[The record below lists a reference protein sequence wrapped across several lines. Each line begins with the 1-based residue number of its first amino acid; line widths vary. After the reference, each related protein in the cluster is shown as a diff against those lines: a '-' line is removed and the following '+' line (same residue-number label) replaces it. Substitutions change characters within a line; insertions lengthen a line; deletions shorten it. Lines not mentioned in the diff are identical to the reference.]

1 MKDATSQEAHGW
13 EGPCIALCNLLG
25 PCWHRLPSSEAL
37 TAMLPPMLMTSLPR
51 AGFLKQ
57 FMGVCKPDQTHG
69 HLAAV
74 VRELSRGRAP
84 SRVLCCGHSLG
95 GALATLGE
103 RAFGSLPPM
112 SAVAVGLAL
121 SAGPVSSAVPGK
133 RDGEC
138 PAAAEC

>member
-1 MKDATSQEAHGW
+1 MKLATSQEAQGW
-13 EGPCIALCNLLG
+13 EGPCIALCNLPQ
-25 PCWHRLPSSEAL
+25 PCWHRLPSSGAL
-37 TAMLPPMLMTSLPR
+37 AAMPVPMMTRLPR

-74 VRELSRGRAP
+74 VRELSGGRAP

-112 SAVAVGLAL
+112 SAVAVGLVL
-121 SAGPVSSAVPGK
+121 SASPVSVCAT
-133 RDGEC
+133 GEAGWGVSC
-138 PAAAEC
+138 CS